1 MTKQSI
7 HSVFMKISFLISAIL
22 LFGLLPISDPEAA
35 PKCRNVTI
43 IVPYAV
49 GTATDLIFREFGQ
62 AINRQSTGSL
72 IKVLNKT
79 HATVIEENM
88 TGIPDGCQLLGITQ
102 SLVAK
107 FLLNKSAPEWSSF
120 TPVAMLTRS
129 PLAIVSRAN
138 IKDANLTNLM
148 EAASEES
155 NRLSVGETS
164 SPLEQAFRMQL
175 EDVLGVS
182 FKVTNFKNARQS
194 FLALLTNRVD
204 LGLVSLPAAKRRA
217 DLRQVKVLAVT
228 DTLEN
233 MRLSDVATLQEQGVN
248 TAFGVDRIL
257 LAPQETPAET
267 VAKVSKRFEK
277 AIEDPELEERLSKL
291 YTKIRFKNPD
301 ELTQY
306 FENLTAD
313 WAALKKKMIKMGRP
327 EKSS

>member
-313 WAALKKKMIKMGRP
+313 WAALKKKMIEMGRP

>member
-7 HSVFMKISFLISAIL
+7 QLAFMKISFLISAIL
-22 LFGLLPISDPEAA
+22 LLALLPSSNLKAA
-35 PKCRNVTI
+35 PKCRSVKI

-49 GTATDLIFREFGQ
+49 GTATDLIFRAFGQ
-62 AINRQSTGSL
+62 SINRQSTGSL
-72 IKVLNKT
+72 IKVVNKT
-79 HATVIEENM
+79 HSTVIEENM
-88 TGIPDGCQLLGITQ
+88 TARPDGCQLLGLTQ

-120 TPVAMLTRS
+120 TPIAMLTRS

-148 EAASEES
+148 EPASEEV

-164 SPLEQAFRMQL
+164 TPLEQVFRMQL
-175 EDVLGVS
+175 EDVLRVS

-194 FLALLTNRVD
+194 FMALLTHKVD

-217 DLRQVKVLAVT
+217 DLRQVKILAVT
-228 DTLEN
+228 DALEN
-233 MRLSDVATLQEQGVN
+233 IRLSDIATLQEQGFN

-257 LAPQETPAET
+257 LAPQETPAEI
-267 VAKVSKRFEK
+267 VAKISKRFKK
-277 AIEDPELEERLSKL
+277 ASEDPELEEVLSKL

-301 ELTQY
+301 ELTEY
-306 FENLTAD
+306 FENLSAD
-313 WAALKKKMIKMGRP
+313 WTALKRKMTEMGRL
-327 EKSS
+327 EKSG

>member
-7 HSVFMKISFLISAIL
+7 HLAFMKISFLISAIL

-88 TGIPDGCQLLGITQ
+88 TGAPDGCQLLGITQ

-313 WAALKKKMIKMGRP
+313 WTALKKKMSEMGRP

>member
-1 MTKQSI
+1 
-7 HSVFMKISFLISAIL
+7 MKISFLISAIL
-22 LFGLLPISDPEAA
+22 LFGLLPISDPKAA

-88 TGIPDGCQLLGITQ
+88 TGAPDGCQLLGITQ

-155 NRLSVGETS
+155 NMLSVGETS

-182 FKVTNFKNARQS
+182 FKVTTFKNARQS
-194 FLALLTNRVD
+194 FLALLTHKVD

-233 MRLSDVATLQEQGVN
+233 MKLSDVATLREQGVN

-267 VAKVSKRFEK
+267 IAKVSKRFK
-277 AIEDPELEERLSKL
+277 KL
-291 YTKIRFKNPD
+291 
-301 ELTQY
+301 
-306 FENLTAD
+306 
-313 WAALKKKMIKMGRP
+313 
-327 EKSS
+327 

>member
-7 HSVFMKISFLISAIL
+7 HLAFMKISFLISAIL
-22 LFGLLPISDPEAA
+22 FLALLPISDPKAA
-35 PKCRNVTI
+35 QKCRSVKI

-88 TGIPDGCQLLGITQ
+88 TGAPDGCQLLGITQ

-138 IKDANLTNLM
+138 IKDANLTNLI
-148 EAASEES
+148 ES
-155 NRLSVGETS
+155 ALDKPEMISLGETS
-164 SPLEQAFRMQL
+164 NALERAFRMQL
-175 EDVLGVS
+175 EDVFGVS

-194 FLALLTNRVD
+194 FSALLTHKVD
-204 LGLVSLPAAKRRA
+204 LGLVSLSAAKRRA

-228 DTLEN
+228 DALASS
-233 MRLSDVATLQEQGVN
+233 RLSEVATLQEQGVN
-248 TAFGVDRIL
+248 AAFGVDRIL
-257 LAPQETPAET
+257 VAPQETSTEIVT
-267 VAKVSKRFEK
+267 KMSKRFKK
-277 AIEDPELEERLSKL
+277 AAEDPELEQALSRLS
-291 YTKIRFKNPD
+291 TKIFFKNPD

-306 FENLTAD
+306 FENLSAD
-313 WAALKKKMIKMGRP
+313 WSLIMRKMITKGRLQKP
-327 EKSS
+327 G

>member
-1 MTKQSI
+1 
-7 HSVFMKISFLISAIL
+7 
-22 LFGLLPISDPEAA
+22 
-35 PKCRNVTI
+35 
-43 IVPYAV
+43 
-49 GTATDLIFREFGQ
+49 
-62 AINRQSTGSL
+62 
-72 IKVLNKT
+72 
-79 HATVIEENM
+79 M
-88 TGIPDGCQLLGITQ
+88 TGAPDGCQLLGITQ

-107 FLLNKSAPEWSSF
+107 FLLEKFAPEWSSF

-148 EAASEES
+148 EAASEKS

-164 SPLEQAFRMQL
+164 GPLEQVFRMQL

-194 FLALLTNRVD
+194 LVALLTHKVD

-217 DLRQVKVLAVT
+217 DLRQVKILAVT
-228 DTLEN
+228 DALEN
-233 MRLSDVATLQEQGVN
+233 IRLSDIATLQEQGFN

-257 LAPQETPAET
+257 LASQETPAEI
-267 VAKVSKRFEK
+267 VAKISKRFKK
-277 AIEDPELEERLSKL
+277 ASEDPELEEVLSKL

-306 FENLTAD
+306 FENLSAD
-313 WAALKKKMIKMGRP
+313 WAVLKKKMIKMGRS
-327 EKSS
+327 EKSG